1 MHACMPYCSVIFCN
15 FTLCNSSL
23 SMEFPSQEH
32 WSGLPFSSP
41 GDRPD
46 PGIKPMS
53 PVSPALQANSLPT
66 EPLGK
71 SPNNILTPKT
81 NQRINILTCLIPVFF
96 PSVFLVCLFYFFP
109 SIYNRIMHR
118 HPRIM

>member
-15 FTLCNSSL
+15 FTLCSSSL
-23 SMEFPSQEH
+23 SMGFPSQEY

-71 SPNNILTPKT
+71 SQNNILTPKT
-81 NQRINILTCLIPVFF
+81 NQRINILICFIPVFF

-109 SIYNRIMHR
+109 YIYNCVMHR
-118 HPRIM
+118 HPIIM